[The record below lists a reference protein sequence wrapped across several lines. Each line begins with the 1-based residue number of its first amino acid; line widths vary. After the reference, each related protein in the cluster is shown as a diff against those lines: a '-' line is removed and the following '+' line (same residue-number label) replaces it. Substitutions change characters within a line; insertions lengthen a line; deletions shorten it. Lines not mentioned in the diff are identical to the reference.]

1 MSINTYATLVS
12 AVTEWLARDQDE
24 TLVARIPDFIT
35 LCEAKL
41 NRDLFHVKMEKR
53 SYATFNLSNSE
64 PEFVTLPSDF
74 QSMRRIRL
82 SSVTGK
88 PRLDY
93 LPQAQLDDYRYNTG
107 NVSNQPKFF
116 TIIGDE
122 LEFAPTP
129 DSAYTIE
136 MVYRATLS
144 DLTSVNTSNWLLSFA
159 PDLYLYGTLLEA
171 MPYMQQDE
179 RIAVWGAGFSNALD
193 ALNRSGITMQFNAQ
207 PLVVRTGSP
216 TP

>member
-12 AVTEWLARDQDE
+12 AATEWLARDQDT
-24 TLVARIPDFIT
+24 TLTARIPDFIT

-41 NRDLFHVKMEKR
+41 NRDLYHVKMEKR

-82 SSVTGK
+82 SSVDGK

-93 LPQAQLDDYRYNTG
+93 KSQAGLDDYRYSIG
-107 NVSNQPKFF
+107 NVSEKPRYF
-116 TIIGDE
+116 TVFGDE

-136 MVYRATLS
+136 MVYRATLPG
-144 DLTSVNTSNWLLSFA
+144 LTAVNTSNWLLSFA
-159 PDLYLYGTLLEA
+159 PDVYLYGTLLEA
-171 MPYMQQDE
+171 QPYMQQDE
-179 RIAVWGAGFSNALD
+179 RIAVWAAGFSSALD
-193 ALNRSGITMQFNAQ
+193 ALNRSSITMQFNGQ
-207 PLVVRTGSP
+207 PLSVQPGGA